1 MYSVT
6 GTGVSGAGAGA
17 STVPAPVP
25 VPVHTGSREPE
36 PELEQ
41 KRLARTQHGQRS
53 RHRCGAHETPA
64 SRSGRRVCG
73 TSEVHCDERSGE
85 QGAAAPHPVAAA
97 VQGSAHMTKTE
108 MLQLTM
114 RIARMRLSLKVA
126 TSFII
131 TVVHME
137 PDEENLSHRK
147 RTSSS
152 ASHAAAPGDMGK
164 I

>member
-1 MYSVT
+1 MT
-6 GTGVSGAGAGA
+6 AWRQTQHDGELARRRGGA
-17 STVPAPVP
+17 SEIRP
-25 VPVHTGSREPE
+25 REVNATCE
-36 PELEQ
+36 
-41 KRLARTQHGQRS
+41 
-53 RHRCGAHETPA
+53 
-64 SRSGRRVCG
+64 V
-73 TSEVHCDERSGE
+73 SEEYRNERPDESC
-85 QGAAAPHPVAAA
+85 AAAPRPVTASA
-97 VQGSAHMTKTE
+97 QGSMHMTKTE